1 MNRRENLMLLTGG
14 ALALS
19 GLFLIVLEYNPVA
32 TLLFFVGVLIV
43 AGVLGERICPLCVFL
58 NVIRR
63 IFDKESVEQNT
74 CPIQIESSVSIDRD
88 SSD

>member
-1 MNRRENLMLLTGG
+1 MLSGG

-43 AGVLGERICPLCVFL
+43 TGVLGERICPLCVIL
-58 NVIRR
+58 NVARR

-74 CPIQIESSVSIDRD
+74 CPIQIDPSGAVDRD